1 MDVYIGLDVSL
12 ASTAVCVLDKKGKI
26 VTEAQV
32 ASTPEALVSF
42 MAKLP
47 HLLGDRLHGL
57 TERIPAF
64 KRQEYASNRNEVV
77 PIWCLEIETEAA

>member
-1 MDVYIGLDVSL
+1 M
-12 ASTAVCVLDKKGKI
+12 
-26 VTEAQV
+26 
-32 ASTPEALVSF
+32 LV
-42 MAKLP
+42 